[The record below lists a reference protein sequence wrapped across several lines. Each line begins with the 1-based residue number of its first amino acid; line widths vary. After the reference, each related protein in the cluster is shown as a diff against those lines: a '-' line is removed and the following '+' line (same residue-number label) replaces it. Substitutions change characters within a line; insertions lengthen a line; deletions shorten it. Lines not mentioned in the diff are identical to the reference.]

1 VAQLY
6 MKLEHATSSLPL
18 RIRCQ
23 RLQGDDGDP
32 TAGRQGTR
40 AFTLIELLVVIAIIA
55 ILAALLLPALARAK
69 EKALR
74 TACLNNEHQ
83 AMLAAIMYS
92 EEWPKFYY
100 YTTSISDDSAP
111 QSFYP
116 AFLPTWRIFV
126 CPSTRNQ
133 IRPEITEVKNGVTVI
148 KDLGVTYHGDRD
160 SKIYQ
165 YGHSYEFFGKFEK
178 APYKD
183 IYKSPQTVMPMGAAK
198 VVIMLDADDNLG
210 APYPANRNNRPDVM
224 NNHGKT
230 GWNWGFA
237 DGHAEWVKDIQ
248 TYQKLDDSYM
258 TSGTEF
264 GQGP

>member
-1 VAQLY
+1 MVDHELSSALP
-6 MKLEHATSSLPL
+6 ATLSGVVRRKHGLPY
-18 RIRCQ
+18 
-23 RLQGDDGDP
+23 
-32 TAGRQGTR
+32 RQHVGKT

-55 ILAALLLPALARAK
+55 ILAALLLPALSRAK

-74 TACLNNEHQ
+74 TGCLNNEHQ

-92 EEWPKFYY
+92 EDWPKFYY
-100 YTTSISDDSAP
+100 YTKSISDDSAP

-116 AFLPTWRIFV
+116 QYLPTYKIFL

-133 IRPEITEVKNGVTVI
+133 IRRDQTNSAGVLT
-148 KDLGVTYHGDRD
+148 DLGVTCRGDRL
-160 SKIYQ
+160 SQIYK

-178 APYKD
+178 APYNNV
-183 IYKSPQTVMPMGAAK
+183 YKNPLTVQPMGATK
-198 VVIMLDADDNLG
+198 VVIMLDADDELPS
-210 APYPANRNNRPDVM
+210 PYPSNRNNRPDAI
-224 NNHGKT
+224 NNHGKK

-237 DGHAEWVKDIQ
+237 DGHSEWVKDVQ
-248 TYQKLDDSYM
+248 TYQKLVDSYM

>member
-1 VAQLY
+1 MVYVMGERELLA
-6 MKLEHATSSLPL
+6 ALPA
-18 RIRCQ
+18 IVS
-23 RLQGDDGDP
+23 GIV
-32 TAGRQGTR
+32 GRKHELPYRQHVGKT

-55 ILAALLLPALARAK
+55 ILAALLLPALAKAK

-100 YTTSISDDSAP
+100 YTKSISDDSAP

-116 AFLPTWRIFV
+116 QFLPTYKIFL

-133 IRPEITEVKNGVTVI
+133 IRGDKTNSAGVLT
-148 KDLGVTYHGDRD
+148 DLGVTCHGDRL
-160 SKIYQ
+160 SLVPSNK
-165 YGHSYEFFGKFEK
+165 YGTSYEFFGKFEK

-183 IYKSPQTVMPMGAAK
+183 VYKNPLTVQPMGATK
-198 VVIMLDADDNLG
+198 VVIMLDADDNLPS
-210 APYPANRNNRPDVM
+210 PYPPNRNNRPDEM
-224 NNHGKT
+224 NNHGKK

-237 DGHAEWVKDIQ
+237 DGHSEWVKDLQ
-248 TYQKLDDSYM
+248 TYQKLVDSYM

-264 GQGP
+264 GPGP